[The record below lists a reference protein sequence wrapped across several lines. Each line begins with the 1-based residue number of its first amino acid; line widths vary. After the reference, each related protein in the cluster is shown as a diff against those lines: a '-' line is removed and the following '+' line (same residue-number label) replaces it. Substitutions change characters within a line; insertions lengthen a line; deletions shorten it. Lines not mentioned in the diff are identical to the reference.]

1 MEQKKKKKKR
11 AKWVKP
17 RHKIIRNFLILFIG
31 PYTKWKYKVKIEPFK
46 EQGDR
51 QFLVLMNHQTAFDQF
66 FMGMAFNRPVYYI
79 ASEDLFSKGFIS
91 KVISYLVAPIP
102 IKKQATD
109 VQAVF
114 NSARVAKEGGTI
126 GLFPEGNRT
135 FSGKT
140 EYIKPS
146 VVKLVKAMNLPIAI
160 MKIEGGYGIHPRWSD
175 VVRKGS
181 MRVYVSEVIE
191 PADYK
196 KMTEEELF
204 TRIKEG
210 LYVDEYK
217 IPDLYY
223 HKKSAEYLERAMYVC
238 PDCGLSEFESKN
250 DTITCKQCHKQVK
263 YLPDKSLS
271 GVSFD
276 FPFKNVGEW
285 YEYQCQFVRGL
296 DLKEYLEKPLYTDEI
311 SLSEVILYK
320 NKKPVAKE
328 AKLSL
333 YGDRMLVRARG
344 MEDLVLDFDTTSV
357 VTVLGRNKLNIYY
370 GDKVYQ
376 VKSSKQFNALKY
388 VNIFY
393 HYKNSIDSGENDG
406 FLGL

>member
-1 MEQKKKKKKR
+1 MEQKKKKKKK

-17 RHKIIRNFLILFIG
+17 RHKVFRPILYLIIG
-31 PYTKWKYKVKIEPFK
+31 TYTKWKYHVKIEPFK

-51 QFLVLMNHQTAFDQF
+51 QYLVLMNHQTAFDQF

-135 FSGKT
+135 FSGRT

-146 VVKLVKAMNLPIAI
+146 VVKLVKALNLPIAI

-204 TRIKEG
+204 TKIREA
-210 LYVDEYK
+210 LYVDEHS
-217 IPDLYY
+217 IPDFYY

-250 DTITCKQCHKQVK
+250 DTITCKKCHKQVK

-271 GVSFD
+271 GVGFE

-285 YEYQCQFVRGL
+285 YNYQCEFVRGL
-296 DLKEYLEKPLYTDEI
+296 ELKDYLEQPLYKDEI

-320 NKKPVAKE
+320 NKKMIAKE
-328 AKLSL
+328 ASLSL
-333 YGDRMLVRARG
+333 YGDRMTVNAQG
-344 MEDLVLDFDTTSV
+344 MEELVLDFDTASV

-370 GDKVYQ
+370 ADKVYQ

-393 HYKNSIDSGENDG
+393 HYKNTNDGGENG
-406 FLGL
+406 EFLGL